1 MARIEVA
8 PEATDDLNR
17 IVDHLTQHDA
27 ARIED
32 RIAALMHAVDVLSHS
47 PLIGRPVRHDLRE
60 LIIGRAADGYVILY
74 RYIPEIDTA
83 FVLAVRSQR
92 GFRAMSSRL
101 KDATANHVA
110 RVGSTRCH
118 SSLMGLQISHGGR
131 VAAPTIDQSKQ

>member
-8 PEATDDLNR
+8 PEVADDLNR

-32 RIAALMHAVDVLSHS
+32 RITGLVDAVGVLSHS

-74 RYIPEIDTA
+74 RYIPDIDTA
-83 FVLAVRSQR
+83 FVLA
-92 GFRAMSSRL
+92 
-101 KDATANHVA
+101 
-110 RVGSTRCH
+110 
-118 SSLMGLQISHGGR
+118 GG
-131 VAAPTIDQSKQ
+131 TQSAGGWLR